1 MKGTNSADRILSV
14 LNLFTDGRLEWTAEQ
29 LMEALGYS
37 RPTMYRY
44 LRSLK
49 DAGLLVSISNSLLT
63 LGPRVVEMDF
73 LIRKSDPLLT
83 YGKVHIH
90 QLARTY
96 PSTALLARWYGD
108 KMLCVDTESSTNNYF
123 TNYTRGRPMALVRGA
138 IARTIV
144 ANLPKAH
151 LENHIYLHLEEFK
164 KISLGVNYQD
174 ILESFL
180 EVKKNRVCIAKQE
193 MTPGVLGIASPIFD
207 INRYPVGALCVTLA
221 LNAFS
226 GSDLDAIAEDVKVRS
241 EKLSKEM
248 GAHS

>member
-29 LMEALGYS
+29 LMEVLGYS

-96 PSTALLARWYGD
+96 PSTSLLARWYGD
-108 KMLCVDTESSTNNYF
+108 KMLCVDTESSTKNYF

-144 ANLPKAH
+144 ANLPRAH

-164 KISLGVNYQD
+164 KIGLGENYQG
-174 ILESFL
+174 ILESFI

-207 INRYPVGALCVTLA
+207 TNRYTVGAMCVTLA

-226 GSDLDAIAEDVKVRS
+226 VSDLDVIAEDVKGRS

>member
-1 MKGTNSADRILSV
+1 MKGTDSADRILSV

-29 LMEALGYS
+29 LMEVLGYS

-83 YGKVHIH
+83 CGKVHIS

-108 KMLCVDTESSTNNYF
+108 KMLCVDTESSTKNYF

-144 ANLPKAH
+144 ANLPRTH
-151 LENHIYLHLEEFK
+151 LENHVDKHLEEFK
-164 KISLGVNYQD
+164 KVGLGKNFKSV
-174 ILESFL
+174 LESFL

-207 INRYPVGALCVTLA
+207 INRYPVGAMCVTLA

>member
-1 MKGTNSADRILSV
+1 
-14 LNLFTDGRLEWTAEQ
+14 
-29 LMEALGYS
+29 
-37 RPTMYRY
+37 
-44 LRSLK
+44 
-49 DAGLLVSISNSLLT
+49 
-63 LGPRVVEMDF
+63 
-73 LIRKSDPLLT
+73 
-83 YGKVHIH
+83 
-90 QLARTY
+90 
-96 PSTALLARWYGD
+96 
-108 KMLCVDTESSTNNYF
+108 
-123 TNYTRGRPMALVRGA
+123 MALVRGA

-144 ANLPKAH
+144 ANLPRAH

-164 KISLGVNYQD
+164 KIGLGENYQG

-207 INRYPVGALCVTLA
+207 ANRYPVGAMCVTLA

-226 GSDLDAIAEDVKVRS
+226 VSDLDVIAEDVKGRS

>member
-96 PSTALLARWYGD
+96 PSTSLLARWYGD
-108 KMLCVDTESSTNNYF
+108 KMLCVDSESSTKNYF

-180 EVKKNRVCIAKQE
+180 EVKKNRVCIARQE

-207 INRYPVGALCVTLA
+207 TNRYPVGAMCVTLA
-221 LNAFS
+221 LNSFS
-226 GSDLDAIAEDVKVRS
+226 ASDEDVIAEDVKVRS

>member
-248 GAHS
+248 EAHS

>member
-221 LNAFS
+221 LNSFS
-226 GSDLDAIAEDVKVRS
+226 VNDLDVIAEDVKVRS

>member
-73 LIRKSDPLLT
+73 LIRKSDPLVI

-90 QLARTY
+90 QLARAY
-96 PSTALLARWYGD
+96 PSTSLLARWYGD
-108 KMLCVDTESSTNNYF
+108 KMLCMDSESSTKNYF

-144 ANLPKAH
+144 ANLPRAH
-151 LENHIYLHLEEFK
+151 LENHIYLHLKEFK
-164 KISLGVNYQD
+164 KIGLGENYQD

-180 EVKKNRVCIAKQE
+180 EVKKNRVCIARQE
-193 MTPGVLGIASPIFD
+193 MTPGVMGIASPIFD
-207 INRYPVGALCVTLA
+207 TNRYPVGAMCVTLA
-221 LNAFS
+221 LTAFS
-226 GSDLDAIAEDVKVRS
+226 ENSIDVIAEDVKVRS
-241 EKLSKEM
+241 EKLSREM
-248 GAHS
+248 GAH

>member
-1 MKGTNSADRILSV
+1 
-14 LNLFTDGRLEWTAEQ
+14 
-29 LMEALGYS
+29 
-37 RPTMYRY
+37 
-44 LRSLK
+44 
-49 DAGLLVSISNSLLT
+49 

-96 PSTALLARWYGD
+96 PSTSLLARWYGD
-108 KMLCVDTESSTNNYF
+108 KMLCVDTESSTKNYF

-144 ANLPKAH
+144 ANLPRAH
-151 LENHIYLHLEEFK
+151 LENHIYLHLKEFK
-164 KISLGVNYQD
+164 KIGLGKNHQD

-207 INRYPVGALCVTLA
+207 ANRYPVGAMCVTLA

-226 GSDLDAIAEDVKVRS
+226 VGDLDVIAEDVKVRS

>member
-164 KISLGVNYQD
+164 KIGLGENYQG

-226 GSDLDAIAEDVKVRS
+226 GSDLDTIAEDVKVRS

>member
-207 INRYPVGALCVTLA
+207 INRYPVGAMCVTLA